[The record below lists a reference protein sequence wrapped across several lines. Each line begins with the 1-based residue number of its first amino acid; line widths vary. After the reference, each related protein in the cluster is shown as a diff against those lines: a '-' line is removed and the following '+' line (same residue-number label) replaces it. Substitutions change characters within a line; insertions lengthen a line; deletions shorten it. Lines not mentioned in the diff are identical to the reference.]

1 MILKKKTL
9 QSTLINRHKNAWTN
23 SWERISLEEIA
34 LTEEIYHDN
43 LCLMMPSPITSYTLN
58 VTKNDKSLDHRQM
71 AKRLGFIEDELDK
84 ELQQNT
90 FETVDDILG
99 LGFPFEY
106 FGVFSFG
113 TKAKRS
119 SKNSIVLISKRKNP
133 SVSTKDTYE

>member
-1 MILKKKTL
+1 
-9 QSTLINRHKNAWTN
+9 
-23 SWERISLEEIA
+23 
-34 LTEEIYHDN
+34 
-43 LCLMMPSPITSYTLN
+43 
-58 VTKNDKSLDHRQM
+58 M

-99 LGFPFEY
+99 LGFPFDY

-119 SKNSIVLISKRKNP
+119 SKMFDSFKIKKENP
-133 SVSTKDTYE
+133 SVSTKDTYEWITKTVD